1 MRSAESFYMQRLV
14 HNSHSSLRQATP
26 DDAPAI
32 AALTDA
38 AYAKYIPLI
47 GRKPQPMTADYR
59 RMAAE
64 HPIWLLYL
72 GEEPVNEQLAGVL
85 VLELEAETVLIY
97 SVAVRPDLQ
106 GRGLGHILLEWAEQ
120 QARQAGYRKM
130 RLYTNEHFVEN
141 IELYTHLGYH
151 ETGREDYLGT
161 QLVHMARQLEP
172 LAD

>member
-32 AALTDA
+32 VALTDA

-59 RMAAE
+59 QMAAE

-72 GEEPVNEQLAGVL
+72 GDELAGL
-85 VLELEAETVLIY
+85 LALELEDETVLIY

-141 IELYTHLGYH
+141 IELYKHLGYH

-172 LAD
+172 LADQP

>member
-1 MRSAESFYMQRLV
+1 MLTNPLQP
-14 HNSHSSLRQATP
+14 SLRRATP
-26 DDAPAI
+26 QDAPAI
-32 AALTDA
+32 AALTDD

-120 QARQAGYRKM
+120 QALQAGYRKM

-141 IELYTHLGYH
+141 IELYKHLGYH

-172 LAD
+172 LADQP